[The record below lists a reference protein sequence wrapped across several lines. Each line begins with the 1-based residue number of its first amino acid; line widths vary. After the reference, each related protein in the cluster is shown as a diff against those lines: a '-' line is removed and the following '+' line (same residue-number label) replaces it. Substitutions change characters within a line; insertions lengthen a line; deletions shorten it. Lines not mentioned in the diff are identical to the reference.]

1 MMRGTPRVPEPVRPP
16 AAKRVVGARLL
27 AREAVLKLHGR
38 SKELWPR
45 RCPTERICRDD
56 HRDDVSGRVQTVGMD
71 QVWKLMA
78 QDESW
83 VERHR
88 PVLDLVLAS
97 TLATG
102 EWPAVKTLQ
111 RTLDR
116 EGLEIDVEACLND
129 IPLAEGD
136 ARGLNQTHFA
146 VRLRQL
152 YWLPKAADLVTVC
165 WRVVRRSIDVYVSDA
180 EALEVSSVDEELLGS
195 LSDGQHGLVTI
206 AALIL
211 SGDYLTPLAG
221 GSRGGGKWT
230 YAIDESVARGM
241 RRCVSIEDYFV
252 AQDVIREARQAR
264 VVIVPDVATTFE
276 TTPMLT
282 EPPVAGHAFISYVRE
297 DKDQVDALQRILV
310 AAGIR
315 VWRDKD
321 SLFPGQDWKVEIRRA
336 ITGGSFAFLA
346 CFSENSAAR
355 GVSYQNEELVLAVE
369 QYRLRPPGR
378 TWLLPIRFG
387 DVVLPAFDLG
397 AGRTLDSVHRADL
410 FGEAADE
417 SKARLLAAVLKVVNP
432 ADATH
437 ERAVPS
443 VTIETKSDVSEVQR
457 LKLIL
462 NQPEQQIAVE
472 DTVMEVV
479 ARTRQRLLDGSD
491 FPLNS
496 HKLEDVAEANAYLVG
511 QAEKYRLVMKPLCDL
526 LATGCAYG
534 STGQDQLWARA
545 VRAIGNTRRGEAGQ
559 TVLIDLQSLPLVLTV
574 YAASL
579 GALQRRNW
587 HALRAVCVDA
597 LVNSTGD
604 PSGGLPAVTL
614 ANPYRPFAHA
624 ELSINILALAA
635 DQGMSVE
642 LVEKLAGGQ
651 IGRRHTPGSD
661 YLHAHLKGS
670 LASLV
675 MDEQEY
681 DDLFDEL
688 EVIFTLLVVHE
699 QTSRDGQAV
708 VPSHWFGRFLWRNP
722 YANPALPDRMSMQ
735 LATMAGAW
743 PPLAAGLF
751 EGKAEAAEDAFSRV
765 LPRIQNA
772 RNGLH

>member
-1 MMRGTPRVPEPVRPP
+1 MVLFGSTASNWSNVTASSFGLRELDGCVAQLGEQF
-16 AAKRVVGARLL
+16 KICARI
-27 AREAVLKLHGR
+27 R
-38 SKELWPR
+38 
-45 RCPTERICRDD
+45 RDD
-56 HRDDVSGRVQTVGMD
+56 HCDDDRGRVQTVWMD
-71 QVWKLMA
+71 QIWKLMA
-78 QDESW
+78 RDESW
-83 VERHR
+83 VERCR
-88 PVLDLVLAS
+88 PVLDLVLES

-102 EWPAVKTLQ
+102 EWPAVRTLQ

-116 EGLEIDVEACLND
+116 EGLEIDVEACLNAM
-129 IPLAEGD
+129 PLAEGD
-136 ARGLNQTHFA
+136 VRGLHQTHFA

-165 WRVVRRSIDVYVSDA
+165 WRIVRRSIDVYVSDA

-195 LSDGQHGLVTI
+195 LSNGQHGLVAI

-252 AQDVIREARQAR
+252 AQDVIREARQR
-264 VVIVPDVATTFE
+264 PMKTVLNVAKAIE
-276 TTPMLT
+276 TTPMLA
-282 EPPVAGHAFISYVRE
+282 ESPVAGHAFISYVRE
-297 DKDQVDALQRILV
+297 DRDQVDVLQRFLV
-310 AAGIR
+310 AAGVR

-378 TWLLPIRFG
+378 AWLLPIRFG
-387 DVVLPAFDLG
+387 DVVLPDFDLG

-410 FGEAADE
+410 FGEGADE
-417 SKARLLAAVLKVVNP
+417 SKARLLAAVLKVVNSG
-432 ADATH
+432 DATRQH
-437 ERAVPS
+437 AVPS
-443 VTIETKSDVSEVQR
+443 VTIAPKSAVSDVQR

-462 NQPEQQIAVE
+462 SQPEQQIAVE

-479 ARTRQRLLDGSD
+479 ARTRQRLLDGID

-496 HKLEDVAEANAYLVG
+496 DQLEDVTEANTYLIG
-511 QAEKYRLVMKPLCDL
+511 QAEKYRLAMKPLCDL

-545 VRAIGNTRRGEAGQ
+545 VRAIGNTRRGESGQ
-559 TVLIDLQSLPLVLTV
+559 TVLIDLQSLPLVLIV

-597 LVNSTGD
+597 LVNSTAD

-614 ANPYRPFAHA
+614 ANPYRPFAHY
-624 ELSINILALAA
+624 ELSINTLALAA
-635 DQGMSVE
+635 DQVMSVE
-642 LVEKLAGGQ
+642 LVEKLAHGQ
-651 IGRRHTPGSD
+651 IGRRRTPGSD
-661 YLHAHLKGS
+661 YLHAHLRGS

-688 EVIFTLLVVHE
+688 EVMFMLLVTHE
-699 QTSRDGQAV
+699 RTAREGKAVLPGDG
-708 VPSHWFGRFLWRNP
+708 FGRFLWRNP
-722 YANPALPDRMSMQ
+722 YANPALPERMRMQ

-751 EGKAEAAEDAFSRV
+751 EGKLEAAEDAFSRV

-772 RNGLH
+772 RNGLY